1 MEKKKDDI
9 GKLYKEYFEGDT
21 LLEEVFGG
29 IFKNAMQ
36 GQTQENTNITAK
48 EDTHQESVRQEN
60 TDQGN
65 LPEDDSPGILSEILK
80 ELKEM
85 NSNLKALVVRAD
97 TNKEETRK
105 LREKI
110 EELIEKIK

>member
-1 MEKKKDDI
+1 MEKRETNIDRYVIDR
-9 GKLYKEYFEGDT
+9 F
-21 LLEEVFGG
+21 LEMITGG
-29 IFKNAMQ
+29 IYKSDI
-36 GQTQENTNITAK
+36 QEQIRENMRTVPEAN
-48 EDTHQESVRQEN
+48 THQESVRQKNVNQE
-60 TDQGN
+60 N
-65 LPEDDSPGILSEILK
+65 LPKDDSPGTLFEILK

-110 EELIEKIK
+110 EELIEKMK